1 MKTEKKKKQLHEG
14 RRHAFHNTYQG
25 NKYSFSV
32 GELGGICIPNMNTV
46 SPRVNKK
53 LKRQVERWG
62 ERYVRTDK
70 QT

>member
-1 MKTEKKKKQLHEG
+1 MRNMYT
-14 RRHAFHNTYQG
+14 
-25 NKYSFSV
+25 KY
-32 GELGGICIPNMNTV
+32 EL
-46 SPRVNKK
+46 SPSVNKK